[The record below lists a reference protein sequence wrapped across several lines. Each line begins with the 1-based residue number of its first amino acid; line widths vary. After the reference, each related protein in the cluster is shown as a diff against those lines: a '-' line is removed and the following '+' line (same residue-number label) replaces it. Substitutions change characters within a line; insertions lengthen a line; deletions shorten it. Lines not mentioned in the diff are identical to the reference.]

1 MRGARKAVA
10 IVAGL
15 ACAGCGGAAGT
26 EEKDAQAAFQAITA
40 AAATEDVTTFW
51 KGLSRSSREMY
62 IELASG
68 HGDPSGAPIKLE
80 ADDPPAVQVEEVLT
94 LSPAELAQL
103 RLKKSFARKKSK
115 EQMLSLR
122 VEKAEI
128 RTGIAVV
135 FVAEGDRKKRLF
147 AMVREDGL
155 WKLDVTET
163 RKLDA
168 EQDQLNGRR

>member
-1 MRGARKAVA
+1 MRTARKAAAVL
-10 IVAGL
+10 AGL
-15 ACAGCGGAAGT
+15 ACAACGAKSST
-26 EEKDAQAAFQAITA
+26 DEKDATEAFRAITSA
-40 AAATEDVTTFW
+40 AAAEDVTTFW
-51 KGLSRSSREMY
+51 KGLSRSSRQMY
-62 IELASG
+62 IDLASG
-68 HGDPSGAPIKLE
+68 RGDPSGAPIKLE
-80 ADDPPAVQVEEVLT
+80 ADDPPAVQVEEVIKIT
-94 LSPAELAQL
+94 PEELAQL

-128 RTGIAVV
+128 RTGVAVV

-147 AMVREDGL
+147 AMVREDGI

-168 EQDQLNGRR
+168 EQDRLNGTR

>member
-26 EEKDAQAAFQAITA
+26 EEKDAQAAFEAITA
-40 AAATEDVTTFW
+40 AAAAEDVTTFW

-68 HGDPSGAPIKLE
+68 HGDPAGAPIKLE